1 MNKYPTKKR
10 MAMSVVFW
18 VAMFI
23 LFSSMMGVAVWAAMN
38 RTLNLSGNI
47 SFTATD
53 VYATVSAGTVN
64 GGTLTDSANK
74 LQAVTL
80 SANAS
85 EDTTE
90 AKFPTW
96 TNLVL
101 TFPADGSDVTIT
113 FTITNLS
120 TVRDMKV
127 TLGKTTE
134 TLTNATMKVTFD
146 GVAASTSSPKTVTKN
161 NGTTEVVVTFSVTNK
176 NIDASITNFNIPL
189 TFAKA

>member
-23 LFSSMMGVAVWAAMN
+23 LFSSMMGVAVWATMY

-64 GGTLTDSANK
+64 GETLTDSANK

-96 TNLVL
+96 TGLVL
-101 TFPADGSDVTIT
+101 TFPENGSDVTIT
-113 FTITNLS
+113 FTITNKS

-127 TLGKTTE
+127 TLGVTTG

-146 GVAASTSSPKTVTKN
+146 GEEVTKKTVTKN
-161 NGTTEVVVTFSVTNK
+161 NGETEVVVTFSVTDK
-176 NIDASITNFNIPL
+176 NIDASITGFTIPL
-189 TFAKA
+189 TFEKA

>member
-1 MNKYPTKKR
+1 MNINSKQRVILP
-10 MAMSVVFW
+10 VICWIV
-18 VAMFI
+18 MFI
-23 LFSSMMGVAVWAAMN
+23 LFSSMMGVAVWAALN
-38 RTLNLSGNI
+38 RTVSMSGNI

-64 GGTLTDSANK
+64 GGTLADSSTK

-90 AKFPTW
+90 ANFPTW
-96 TNLVL
+96 TGLAL
-101 TFPADGSDVTIT
+101 TFPENGNDVTIT

-127 TLGKTTE
+127 TLGETTG

-146 GVAASTSSPKTVTKN
+146 GVASATSSPKTVNKN
-161 NGTTEVVVTFSVTNK
+161 NGTTTVVVTFSVTDK
-176 NIDASITNFNIPL
+176 NIDASITGFTIPL
-189 TFAKA
+189 TFEKA

>member
-74 LQAVTL
+74 LQAVTF

-90 AKFPTW
+90 AKLPTW

-113 FTITNLS
+113 FTITNKS
-120 TVRDMKV
+120 TVNDMKV
-127 TLGKTTE
+127 TLGATAG

-146 GVAASTSSPKTVTKN
+146 GTVATAETPKTVTKN
-161 NGTTEVVVTFSVTNK
+161 NGKTTVVVTFSVTDK
-176 NIDASITNFNIPL
+176 NLDASITGFSIPMTL
-189 TFAKA
+189 AKA